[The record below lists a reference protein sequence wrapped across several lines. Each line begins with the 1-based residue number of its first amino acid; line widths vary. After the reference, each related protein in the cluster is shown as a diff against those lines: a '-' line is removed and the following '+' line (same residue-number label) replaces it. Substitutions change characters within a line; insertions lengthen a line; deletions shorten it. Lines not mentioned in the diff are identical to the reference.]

1 MQSSVILFNFSPCK
15 IFAEMSPQ
23 LHRSHHDVCVPKS
36 WWDCGKVLVKILHS
50 NCYILDNA
58 KNNMGMKDISI

>member
-1 MQSSVILFNFSPCK
+1 MQNFCRDVTAVAQISP
-15 IFAEMSPQ
+15 
-23 LHRSHHDVCVPKS
+23 RSCHDVCVPKS